1 VRIQRIRQRWEK
13 EVLVG
18 LQCQERRLERARHAL
33 APSPFSR
40 RRERDDERPY
50 ALLPFRKASRRA
62 GQLELFTPTRR
73 TPSRAQGNP
82 WVARWL
88 HFGRRSFRLEQDP
101 ERAARRAV
109 FRAASR
115 AIPTRMREVLR
126 LLRPLRG
133 LGVRPR

>member
-1 VRIQRIRQRWEK
+1 
-13 EVLVG
+13 L
-18 LQCQERRLERARHAL
+18 
-33 APSPFSR
+33 
-40 RRERDDERPY
+40 
-50 ALLPFRKASRRA
+50 
-62 GQLELFTPTRR
+62 
-73 TPSRAQGNP
+73 PSRAQGNP

-88 HFGRRSFRLEQDP
+88 RFGRRGFRLEQDP

-133 LGVRPR
+133 LGVRQR